1 MTSDKIKRVMDACYM
16 AKRVRDMLPAL
27 PGGVTS
33 SHIHYLDTIRQL
45 ESMKENVKVSDISV
59 MLGLPRPSVTK
70 TIKDM
75 ENLGF
80 VKKMTT
86 KEDGRVVFIQ
96 LTDSG
101 KSLIDKYVDEYFTT
115 LSKELIDITD
125 EEANIMI
132 EVVEKMYAVMSKR
145 KV

>member
-1 MTSDKIKRVMDACYM
+1 MTSDKIKKVMDACYM

-33 SHIHYLDTIRQL
+33 SHIHYLDKIQQL
-45 ESMKENVKVSDISV
+45 QSMKDKVRVSDISD

-80 VKKMTT
+80 VKKLTT
-86 KEDGRVVFIQ
+86 KEDGRVVYIQ
-96 LTDSG
+96 ITDAG
-101 KSLIDKYVDEYFTT
+101 KALIDKYVDEYFTS
-115 LSKELIDITD
+115 LSKELTDITD
-125 EEANIMI
+125 EEANVMI
-132 EVVEKMYAVMSKR
+132 EVVEKFYAVMSER
-145 KV
+145 NV

>member
-1 MTSDKIKRVMDACYM
+1 MTSDKIKEVMDACYM
-16 AKRVRDMLPAL
+16 AKRVRDMLPSL

-45 ESMKENVKVSDISV
+45 ESMKGKVKVSDISDV
-59 MLGLPRPSVTK
+59 LGLPRPSVNK

-86 KEDGRVVFIQ
+86 KEDGRIVFIQ
-96 LTDSG
+96 LSDSG
-101 KSLIDKYVDEYFTT
+101 KSLIDKYVDEYFTS
-115 LSKELIDITD
+115 LSKDLSDITD
-125 EEANIMI
+125 EKADIMI
-132 EVVEKMYAVMSKR
+132 EVLEKMYAVMSKR

>member
-1 MTSDKIKRVMDACYM
+1 MTSDKIKEDMDACYL
-16 AKRVRDMLPAL
+16 AKRVRDRLPTL

-33 SHIHYLDTIRQL
+33 SHIHYLDAIRQL
-45 ESMKENVKVSDISV
+45 ESIKDKVKVSDISDR
-59 MLGLPRPSVTK
+59 LGLPRPSVTK

-86 KEDGRVVFIQ
+86 KEDGRIVFIT

-101 KSLIDKYVDEYFTT
+101 KSLIDKYVDEYFTS
-115 LSKELIDITD
+115 LSKELSNIAD
-125 EEANIMI
+125 EEAAIMI

>member
-45 ESMKENVKVSDISV
+45 ESMKENVKVSDISD

-86 KEDGRVVFIQ
+86 KEDGRVVYIQ
-96 LTDSG
+96 ITDSG
-101 KSLIDKYVDEYFTT
+101 KALVDTYVDQYFNG
-115 LSKELIDITD
+115 LSKELSNITD
-125 EEANIMI
+125 EQANIMI
-132 EVVEKMYAVMSKR
+132 EVVEKFYTVMSKR

>member
-1 MTSDKIKRVMDACYM
+1 
-16 AKRVRDMLPAL
+16 
-27 PGGVTS
+27 
-33 SHIHYLDTIRQL
+33 
-45 ESMKENVKVSDISV
+45 

-80 VKKMTT
+80 VKKIST
-86 KEDGRVVFIQ
+86 KEDGRVVYIQ
-96 LTDSG
+96 ITDSG

-125 EEANIMI
+125 EEADMMI

>member
-1 MTSDKIKRVMDACYM
+1 MTSDKIKEVMDACYL

-33 SHIHYLDTIRQL
+33 SHIHYLDKIQQL
-45 ESMKENVKVSDISV
+45 QSMKDKVRVSDISD

-80 VKKMTT
+80 VKKLTT
-86 KEDGRVVFIQ
+86 KEDGRVVYIQ
-96 LTDSG
+96 ITDAG
-101 KSLIDKYVDEYFTT
+101 KALIDKYVDEYFTS
-115 LSKELIDITD
+115 LSKELTDITD
-125 EEANIMI
+125 EEANVMI
-132 EVVEKMYAVMSKR
+132 EVVEKFYAVMSER
-145 KV
+145 NV

>member
-1 MTSDKIKRVMDACYM
+1 MTSDKIKEVMDACYM
-16 AKRVRDMLPAL
+16 AKRVRDMLPSL

-45 ESMKENVKVSDISV
+45 ESMKGKVKVSDISDV
-59 MLGLPRPSVTK
+59 LGLPRPSVTK

-86 KEDGRVVFIQ
+86 KEDGRIVFIQ
-96 LTDSG
+96 LSDSG
-101 KSLIDKYVDEYFTT
+101 KSLIDKYVDEYFTS
-115 LSKELIDITD
+115 LSKDLSDITD
-125 EEANIMI
+125 EKADIMI
-132 EVVEKMYAVMSKR
+132 DVLEKMYAVMSKR

>member
-1 MTSDKIKRVMDACYM
+1 MTSDKIKEVMDACYL

-33 SHIHYLDTIRQL
+33 SHIHYLDKIQQL
-45 ESMKENVKVSDISV
+45 QSMKDKVRVSDISD

-80 VKKMTT
+80 VKKLTT
-86 KEDGRVVFIQ
+86 KEDGRVVYIQ
-96 LTDSG
+96 ITDAG
-101 KSLIDKYVDEYFTT
+101 KALIDKYVDEYFTS
-115 LSKELIDITD
+115 LSKELTDITD
-125 EEANIMI
+125 EEANVMI
-132 EVVEKMYAVMSKR
+132 EVVEKFYAAMSER
-145 KV
+145 NV

>member
-1 MTSDKIKRVMDACYM
+1 MTSDKIKKVMDACYL

-33 SHIHYLDTIRQL
+33 SHIHYLDKIQQL
-45 ESMKENVKVSDISV
+45 QSMKDKVRVSDISD

-80 VKKMTT
+80 VKKLTT
-86 KEDGRVVFIQ
+86 KEDGRVVYIQ
-96 LTDSG
+96 ITDAG
-101 KSLIDKYVDEYFTT
+101 KALIDKYVDEYFTS
-115 LSKELIDITD
+115 LSKELTDITD
-125 EEANIMI
+125 EEANVMI
-132 EVVEKMYAVMSKR
+132 EVVEKFYAVMSER
-145 KV
+145 NV

>member
-1 MTSDKIKRVMDACYM
+1 MTSDKIKEVMDACYL
-16 AKRVRDMLPAL
+16 AKRVRDRLPAF

-45 ESMKENVKVSDISV
+45 ESIKDRVKVSDISDV
-59 MLGLPRPSVTK
+59 LGLPRPSVTK

-96 LTDSG
+96 LSDSG
-101 KSLIDKYVDEYFTT
+101 KSLIDKYVDEYFTS
-115 LSKELIDITD
+115 LSKELSDITD
-125 EEANIMI
+125 EEADIMI

-145 KV
+145 NV

>member
-1 MTSDKIKRVMDACYM
+1 MTSDKIKEVMDACYL
-16 AKRVRDMLPAL
+16 AKRVRDRLPAL

-45 ESMKENVKVSDISV
+45 ESMKDKVKVSDISDV
-59 MLGLPRPSVTK
+59 LGLPRPSVTK

-80 VKKMTT
+80 VKKIST
-86 KEDGRVVFIQ
+86 KEDGRIVYIQ
-96 LTDSG
+96 ITDLG
-101 KSLIDKYVDEYFTT
+101 KELIDKYVDEYFTS
-115 LSKELIDITD
+115 LSKELSDITD
-125 EEANIMI
+125 AEADVMI

-145 KV
+145 KK

>member
-1 MTSDKIKRVMDACYM
+1 MTSDKIKEVMDACYL
-16 AKRVRDMLPAL
+16 AKRVRDRLPAL

-45 ESMKENVKVSDISV
+45 ESIKDRVKVSDISDV
-59 MLGLPRPSVTK
+59 LGLPRPSVTK

-86 KEDGRVVFIQ
+86 NEDGRVVFIQ
-96 LTDSG
+96 LSDSG
-101 KSLIDKYVDEYFTT
+101 KSLIDKYVDEYFTS
-115 LSKELIDITD
+115 LSKELSDITD
-125 EEANIMI
+125 EEADIMI

>member
-1 MTSDKIKRVMDACYM
+1 MTSDKIKEVMDACYL
-16 AKRVRDMLPAL
+16 AKRVRDMLPVL

-45 ESMKENVKVSDISV
+45 ESIKDRVKVSDISDV
-59 MLGLPRPSVTK
+59 LGLPRPSVTK
-70 TIKDM
+70 TIKGM

-96 LTDSG
+96 LSDSG
-101 KSLIDKYVDEYFTT
+101 KSLIDKYVDEYFTS
-115 LSKELIDITD
+115 LSKELSDITD
-125 EEANIMI
+125 EEADIMI

>member
-1 MTSDKIKRVMDACYM
+1 MTSDKIKEVMDACYL
-16 AKRVRDMLPAL
+16 AKRVRDRLPAF

-45 ESMKENVKVSDISV
+45 ESIKDRVKVSDISDV
-59 MLGLPRPSVTK
+59 LGLPRPSVTK

-96 LTDSG
+96 LSDSG
-101 KSLIDKYVDEYFTT
+101 KSLIDKYVDEYFTS
-115 LSKELIDITD
+115 LSKELSDITD
-125 EEANIMI
+125 EEADIMI

>member
-1 MTSDKIKRVMDACYM
+1 MTSDKIKEVMDACYM
-16 AKRVRDMLPAL
+16 AKRVRDMLPSL

-45 ESMKENVKVSDISV
+45 ESMKGKVKVSDISDV
-59 MLGLPRPSVTK
+59 LGLPRPSVTK

-86 KEDGRVVFIQ
+86 KEDGRIVFIQ
-96 LTDSG
+96 LSDSG
-101 KSLIDKYVDEYFTT
+101 KSLIDKYLYEYFTS
-115 LSKELIDITD
+115 LSKDLSDITD
-125 EEANIMI
+125 EKADIMI
-132 EVVEKMYAVMSKR
+132 EVLEKMYAVMSKR

>member
-1 MTSDKIKRVMDACYM
+1 MNKIKKA
-16 AKRVRDMLPAL
+16 
-27 PGGVTS
+27 TI

-45 ESMKENVKVSDISV
+45 ESMKENVKVSDISD

-86 KEDGRVVFIQ
+86 KEDGRVVYIQ
-96 LTDSG
+96 ITDSG
-101 KSLIDKYVDEYFTT
+101 KACH
-115 LSKELIDITD
+115 ELFLP
-125 EEANIMI
+125 
-132 EVVEKMYAVMSKR
+132 YSR
-145 KV
+145 HPLLF

>member
-45 ESMKENVKVSDISV
+45 ESIKDKVKVSDISDV
-59 MLGLPRPSVTK
+59 LGLPRPSVTK

-80 VKKMTT
+80 VKKIST
-86 KEDGRVVFIQ
+86 KEDGRVVYIQ
-96 LTDSG
+96 ITDSG
-101 KSLIDKYVDEYFTT
+101 KSLIDKYVDEYFTS
-115 LSKELIDITD
+115 LAKELIDITD
-125 EEANIMI
+125 EEADMMI

>member
-1 MTSDKIKRVMDACYM
+1 MTSDKIKEVMDACYL
-16 AKRVRDMLPAL
+16 AKRVRDRLPAL

-45 ESMKENVKVSDISV
+45 ESMKDKVKVSDISDV
-59 MLGLPRPSVTK
+59 LGLPRPSVTK

-80 VKKMTT
+80 VKKIST
-86 KEDGRVVFIQ
+86 KEDGRIVYIQ
-96 LTDSG
+96 ITDLG
-101 KSLIDKYVDEYFTT
+101 KELIDKYVDEYFTS
-115 LSKELIDITD
+115 LSKELSDITD
-125 EEANIMI
+125 AEADVMI

>member
-33 SHIHYLDTIRQL
+33 SHIHYLDKIQQL
-45 ESMKENVKVSDISV
+45 QSMKDKVRVSDISD

-80 VKKMTT
+80 VKKLTT
-86 KEDGRVVFIQ
+86 KEDGRVVYIQ
-96 LTDSG
+96 ITDAG
-101 KSLIDKYVDEYFTT
+101 KALIDKYVDEYFTS
-115 LSKELIDITD
+115 LSKELTDITD
-125 EEANIMI
+125 EEANVMI
-132 EVVEKMYAVMSKR
+132 EVVEKFYAVMSER
-145 KV
+145 NV

>member
-1 MTSDKIKRVMDACYM
+1 MTSDKIKEVMDACYL

-33 SHIHYLDTIRQL
+33 SHIHYLDKIQQL
-45 ESMKENVKVSDISV
+45 QSMKDKVKVSDISD

-80 VKKMTT
+80 VKKLT
-86 KEDGRVVFIQ
+86 KKKDGRVVYIQ
-96 LTDSG
+96 ITDAG
-101 KSLIDKYVDEYFTT
+101 KALIDKYVDEYFTS
-115 LSKELIDITD
+115 LSKELTDITD
-125 EEANIMI
+125 EEANVMI
-132 EVVEKMYAVMSKR
+132 EVVEKFYAVMSER
-145 KV
+145 NV

>member
-1 MTSDKIKRVMDACYM
+1 MTSDKIKEVMDACYL
-16 AKRVRDMLPAL
+16 AKRVRDRLPAF

-45 ESMKENVKVSDISV
+45 ESIKDRVKVSDISDV
-59 MLGLPRPSVTK
+59 LGLPRPSVTK

-96 LTDSG
+96 LSDSG
-101 KSLIDKYVDEYFTT
+101 KSLIDKYVAEYFTS
-115 LSKELIDITD
+115 LSKELSDITD
-125 EEANIMI
+125 EEADIMI

>member
-45 ESMKENVKVSDISV
+45 ESMKENVKVSDISD

-86 KEDGRVVFIQ
+86 KEDGRVVYIQ
-96 LTDSG
+96 ITDSG
-101 KSLIDKYVDEYFTT
+101 KSLIDKYVDEYFTS

-125 EEANIMI
+125 EEADMMI

-145 KV
+145 KI

>member
-1 MTSDKIKRVMDACYM
+1 MTSDKIKEVMDACYL
-16 AKRVRDMLPAL
+16 AKRVRDRLPAL

-45 ESMKENVKVSDISV
+45 ESMKDKVKVSDISDR
-59 MLGLPRPSVTK
+59 LGLPRPSVTK
-70 TIKDM
+70 TVKDM

-80 VKKMTT
+80 VKKIST
-86 KEDGRVVFIQ
+86 KEDGRVVFVK
-96 LTDSG
+96 LTDLG
-101 KSLIDKYVDEYFTT
+101 KSLVDKYVDEYFTS
-115 LSKELIDITD
+115 LSKELTDITD
-125 EEANIMI
+125 EEADVMI

>member
-45 ESMKENVKVSDISV
+45 ESMKENVKVSDISD

-80 VKKMTT
+80 VKKMST
-86 KEDGRVVFIQ
+86 KEALVD
-96 LTDSG
+96 T
-101 KSLIDKYVDEYFTT
+101 YVDQYFNG
-115 LSKELIDITD
+115 LSKELSDITD
-125 EEANIMI
+125 EQANIMI
-132 EVVEKMYAVMSKR
+132 EVVEKFYTVMSKR

>member
-1 MTSDKIKRVMDACYM
+1 
-16 AKRVRDMLPAL
+16 
-27 PGGVTS
+27 
-33 SHIHYLDTIRQL
+33 
-45 ESMKENVKVSDISV
+45 MKKNVKVSDISD

-86 KEDGRVVFIQ
+86 KEDGRVVYIQ
-96 LTDSG
+96 ITDSG
-101 KSLIDKYVDEYFTT
+101 KALVDTYVDQYFNG
-115 LSKELIDITD
+115 LSKELSDITD
-125 EEANIMI
+125 EQANIMI
-132 EVVEKMYAVMSKR
+132 EVVEKFYTVMSKR